1 MTNLSDFKQTRSY
14 TYFPVARM
22 MGSLPDG
29 NVVPDTPVYAVEG
42 LEGVFDPK
50 HMLPDQAF
58 HEIDLQ
64 GQLAFYIDDVAL
76 PDETEVLISL
86 SEQLGF
92 RNEAPGIQTPPG
104 MRQNKSVHWLAED
117 AVLAPIFNRIQPFLP
132 PILEGRGLINRLS
145 NRINMYR
152 YDDQDVFN
160 LHIDGDWPGYELSAD
175 GRAMKEW
182 PVGYS
187 MLTMLLYLNGH
198 EEGIEGGETHL
209 YAKGALAASI
219 PPKKGR
225 ALFFRHGHTSGS
237 VLHAGAQVTGPISK
251 YVARINVMYR

>member
-1 MTNLSDFKQTRSY
+1 MTNLSDFTQTQSY
-14 TYFPVARM
+14 TFFPVAHM

-42 LEGVFDPK
+42 LSDAFDQERI
-50 HMLPDQAF
+50 LPQSAF
-58 HEIDLQ
+58 HEVDLQ

-76 PDETEVLISL
+76 PKETEAMISL

-117 AVLAPIFNRIQPFLP
+117 AVLAPIFKRIQPFLP
-132 PILEGRGLINRLS
+132 SNLEGRSLINRLS

-160 LHIDGDWPGYELSAD
+160 LHIDGDWPGYELTPD
-175 GRAMKEW
+175 GRGMQQW

-198 EEGIEGGETHL
+198 EDGIEGGETHL
-209 YAKGALAASI
+209 YAKGTLAASI
-219 PPKKGR
+219 PPKRGR

-237 VLHAGAQVTGPISK
+237 VLHAGSQVAGPVSK
-251 YVARINVMYR
+251 YVARINVMYD